1 MKDRYP
7 NNSLTRFCRLLGIT
21 RQAYYK
27 HNWHQQAVS
36 IEEELV
42 IKEVKQIRQHHRAM
56 GGRKLFEL
64 LQPFML
70 EHQIKMGRDALFDV
84 LASHGLLV
92 RKKRRRIFTTNSYH
106 WLRKWN
112 NLIKDFAPTA
122 PNQLYVSDITYWKI
136 RSGYVYISLI
146 TDAYSHKIVGYHVAP
161 TLATVETICAL
172 KMALHQLGAD
182 ASHLIHHSD
191 RGVQYCSEEYVQLLQ
206 LHQIKIS
213 MTESSEPTDNAIAE
227 RINGILKQE
236 YLEHYEV
243 KNIAEAKELLSYAV
257 KLYNEE
263 RPHLSIGMQ
272 TPNIIHEL
280 KTKTENLWKK
290 KSINEVSL

>member
-7 NNSLTRFCRLLGIT
+7 NKSLTRFCRLLGIT

-27 HNWHQQAVS
+27 NSWQQQAVS
-36 IEEELV
+36 IEEEMV

-84 LASHGLLV
+84 LAVHGLLV
-92 RKKRRRIFTTNSYH
+92 RKKRRRIYTTNSHH
-106 WLRKWN
+106 WLRKWC
-112 NLIKDFAPTA
+112 NLIKDFIPTA

-136 RSGYVYISLI
+136 KSEYIYISLI

-172 KMALHQLGAD
+172 KMALHQLEAD

-206 LHQIKIS
+206 SYQIKIS

-236 YLEHYEV
+236 YLEHYDV
-243 KNIAEAKELLSYAV
+243 KNIAEAKELLCWVV

-272 TPNIIHEL
+272 TPNIVHEL
-280 KTKTENLWKK
+280 KIKTENLWKK
-290 KSINEVSL
+290 KSLNEVLL

>member
-7 NNSLTRFCRLLGIT
+7 HKSLTRFCRLLGIT

-27 HNWHQQAVS
+27 NSWQQQSVS

-42 IKEVKQIRQHHRAM
+42 IKQVKQIRQYHRAM
-56 GGRKLFEL
+56 GGRKLYEL

-70 EHQIKMGRDALFDV
+70 EHQIKMGRDALFD
-84 LASHGLLV
+84 LLSAHGMLV
-92 RKKRRRIFTTNSYH
+92 RKKRRRIYTTHSHH
-106 WLRKWN
+106 WLRKWS
-112 NLIKDFAPTA
+112 NLIKDFVPTA

-136 RSGYVYISLI
+136 KSDYVYISII
-146 TDAYSHKIVGYHVAP
+146 TDAYSHKIVGYHAAP
-161 TLATVETICAL
+161 TLATIETLCAL
-172 KMALHQLGAD
+172 QMALHQLGAD

-191 RGVQYCSEEYVQLLQ
+191 RGVQYCSEQYVQLLTS
-206 LHQIKIS
+206 HQIKIS

-227 RINGILKQE
+227 RVNGILKQE

-243 KNIAEAKELLSYAV
+243 KNIEEARQLLEQV
-257 KLYNEE
+257 IKLYNEE

-272 TPNIIHEL
+272 TPNIVHEY
-280 KTKTENLWKK
+280 KIKTENLWKK
-290 KSINEVSL
+290 KSSNVVSL